1 LVSKIEALV
10 WSLSSSSLLSDEKN
24 ETEEINQLFENPDID
39 PSEVD
44 RAAVCGTIEPVV
56 NS

>member
-1 LVSKIEALV
+1 LSCLVVVVIV
-10 WSLSSSSLLSDEKN
+10 IIVSDEKN

-44 RAAVCGTIEPVV
+44 RAV
-56 NS
+56 

>member
-1 LVSKIEALV
+1 
-10 WSLSSSSLLSDEKN
+10 LSDEKN
-24 ETEEINQLFENPDID
+24 ETEEFNQLFENPDID